1 MKEKDGSSAVN
12 AYDLQ
17 DEVDSKNASIDALA
31 TKGLKLQDVPIEG
44 GTLSA
49 EYGKLVDETNGNPSN
64 KQIRKW
70 AKKKHPTERVSYSN
84 LIKASGGSTKMG
96 VRTKH

>member
-1 MKEKDGSSAVN
+1 MIIIKDVYWLDKETNEA
-12 AYDLQ
+12 
-17 DEVDSKNASIDALA
+17 IDALA
-31 TKGLKLQDVPIEG
+31 TKNLKLQDVPIEG

-70 AKKKHPTERVSYSN
+70 AKKKPKIWCFLFRYN
-84 LIKASGGSTKMG
+84 
-96 VRTKH
+96 